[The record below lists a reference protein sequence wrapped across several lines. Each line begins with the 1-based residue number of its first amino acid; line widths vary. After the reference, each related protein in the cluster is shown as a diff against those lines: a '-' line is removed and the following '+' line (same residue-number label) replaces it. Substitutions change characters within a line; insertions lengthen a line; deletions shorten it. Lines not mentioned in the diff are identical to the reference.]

1 MTTFTDLIE
10 SKYNETY
17 TDVVTYP
24 VIELMESL
32 ERDIC
37 ERIFDNLGVG
47 PVLRKRINLKSA
59 LIARAIEETRSWQ
72 RYSDRGEDFSG
83 LARKVWDHIQV
94 GYEAVYPLLL
104 ECKRDEFEERYRQ
117 DLEEGLVLGTE
128 TLEDYFYDLDLQSED
143 ITKSI
148 VEHVEASDFFWEHLL
163 NKSHNAID
171 ALYEEVQDYTSSDYY
186 SRDYLLNQVCEILG
200 IEPDG
205 HHDNQISEAFIE
217 KYDLAGGDK
226 GLELYVDSVLYVFS
240 AAVYSPETAQ
250 LKSEEVLQTLDA
262 LSARFPNIKIEDKW
276 TTNPTLYY
284 MLPKNDLSDV
294 LPHVKDA
301 KSRGM
306 QVPIVVEDHES
317 FEVPAGIGTYIDT
330 VYICRR
336 SGAPPSSIT
345 SPDFQGD
352 LVLVNNIQTIEWLS
366 AMYLESTG
374 HLAYFVNR
382 AAPYLWSVEE
392 FISCSL
398 GRQSRIIVE
407 LSNLRRYFDLR
418 IESMS
423 PTSLTFSADTSDKC
437 STNFYIDVSE
447 NVDIDLQSYFDNSAR
462 VADLFLGVY
471 LRDMQAMLAKGKPE
485 YLKKIS
491 GLYLSQFDT
500 VNRSVLAYN
509 RSFDSKIYT
518 SSRSTATFKVVY
530 EENRNRADT
539 PLLLGKEGYTMPNLS
554 KYPKDQRG
562 GYVANAI
569 VAQDDVTREG
579 TVFYKCFF
587 TDENYM
593 RTSIAVS
600 PINLEFDLVLV

>member
-1 MTTFTDLIE
+1 MTTFTEFIE
-10 SKYNETY
+10 SKYNELY
-17 TDVVTYP
+17 ADAVASP

-32 ERDIC
+32 EHDIC
-37 ERIFDNLGVG
+37 ERIFDDLGVG
-47 PVLRKRINLKSA
+47 PILRKRINLKSA
-59 LIARAIEETRSWQ
+59 LIARAVEEARSWK
-72 RYSDRGEDFSG
+72 RYSDRGEDFSD
-83 LARKVWDHIQV
+83 LAREVWDHIQV

-104 ECKRDEFEERYRQ
+104 ECRRDEFEERYREA
-117 DLEEGLVLGTE
+117 LEEGWADEE
-128 TLEDYFYDLDLQSED
+128 TLEDYFYALDLQSED
-143 ITKSI
+143 NTKSI
-148 VEHVEASDFFWEHLL
+148 IKHVEASDFFWESLL
-163 NKSHNAID
+163 NKSHNATD
-171 ALYEEVQDYTSSDYY
+171 ALYEKVQDRAADDRY
-186 SRDYLLNQVCEILG
+186 SQTYLLEEVCKTLDIDPEGHSEDEIA
-200 IEPDG
+200 
-205 HHDNQISEAFIE
+205 EAFEE
-217 KYDLAGGDK
+217 KYGDLDWEGEN
-226 GLELYVDSVLYVFS
+226 LLLYVDSVLYVFN
-240 AAVYSPETAQ
+240 AAVYFPETAQ
-250 LKSEEVLQTLDA
+250 LKSEEVLQILDA
-262 LSARFPNIKIEDKW
+262 LFTRFPHIKIADKW

-317 FEVPAGIGTYIDT
+317 FEVPAGIGAYIDT
-330 VYICRR
+330 VYICRS
-336 SGAPPSSIT
+336 SGAPPSSII

-352 LVLVNNIQTIEWLS
+352 LVLVNNIQTVKWLS

-374 HLAYFVNR
+374 HLAYFINR
-382 AAPYLWSVEE
+382 AAPYSWAVEE

-407 LSNLRRYFDLR
+407 LSNFRRYFDLR

-423 PTSLTFSADTSDKC
+423 PTSLTFFADPSDKC

-447 NVDIDLQSYFDNSAR
+447 NVDIDLQSYFDNSAL
-462 VADLFLGVY
+462 VADLFLGIY

-485 YLKKIS
+485 YLRKIS

-500 VNRSVLAYN
+500 VDRSVLAYN
-509 RSFDSKIYT
+509 RSFDFKIYT

-530 EENRNRADT
+530 EEYHNRADT

-562 GYVANAI
+562 RYVANAI
-569 VAQDDVTREG
+569 VEQDDVAREG